1 MKTSITIAQS
11 ETSLDLVT
19 KVRENCVSFLLRFK
33 KKVNRMF
40 NPDAGIDM
48 KIRDFI
54 VDLQKLDQD
63 RDI

>member
-33 KKVNRMF
+33 KKVNRRI